1 MKIKTTISYAFFL
14 PIIDLMHITSLFYG
28 ALAWGSIG
36 LHVKALVRNVPVVH
50 HRHVQNNGFEL
61 QHGCPMTSMNKVY
74 CYAGNSKWFI
84 LIAWHIHTCINLLIQ
99 KNHYIC
105 IGFGMDF
112 VLPGH

>member
-1 MKIKTTISYAFFL
+1 
-14 PIIDLMHITSLFYG
+14 MHIMSLFYG

-36 LHVKALVRNVPVVH
+36 LHVKALVRNVPFVQQ
-50 HRHVQNNGFEL
+50 RHVQNNGFEL

-74 CYAGNSKWFI
+74 CYAGNCKWFI

-99 KNHYIC
+99 KNHYIY

>member
-1 MKIKTTISYAFFL
+1 
-14 PIIDLMHITSLFYG
+14 MHITSLFHG

-36 LHVKALVRNVPVVH
+36 LHVKALVKNVPVAH

-61 QHGCPMTSMNKVY
+61 QHGCLMTSMNKVY

-84 LIAWHIHTCINLLIQ
+84 LIAWHIHINLLIQ
-99 KNHYIC
+99 KNHYIY
-105 IGFGMDF
+105 IGFRMDF

>member
-1 MKIKTTISYAFFL
+1 
-14 PIIDLMHITSLFYG
+14 MHITSLFYG

-36 LHVKALVRNVPVVH
+36 LHVKALFRNVPVAH

-84 LIAWHIHTCINLLIQ
+84 LIACHIHTCINLLIQ
-99 KNHYIC
+99 KKIINYIY

>member
-1 MKIKTTISYAFFL
+1 MQ
-14 PIIDLMHITSLFYG
+14 ITSLFYG
-28 ALAWGSIG
+28 ALAWRSIG
-36 LHVKALVRNVPVVH
+36 LHVKALVKNVPVAH

-84 LIAWHIHTCINLLIQ
+84 LIACHIHTCINLLIQ
-99 KNHYIC
+99 KKSLHIHCKKNHYIY
-105 IGFGMDF
+105 IAFGMDF